1 MGVVRQAFRPEFLN
15 RLDEV
20 ILFHRL
26 SRRNMTGIVDIQL
39 LRLDALLAERKL
51 ELALDQKAKE
61 WLADAGYDPV
71 YGARPL
77 KRVIQ
82 RELQNP
88 LAMLILEGKF
98 KAGEVI
104 AVSADQDGLT
114 IGGAKLSKVAA

>member
-26 SRRNMTGIVDIQL
+26 SRQNMTGIVEIQL
-39 LRLDALLAERKL
+39 KRLDALLAERKL
-51 ELALDQKAKE
+51 ELKLDQKAKE
-61 WLADAGYDPV
+61 WLAEAGYDPV

-82 RELQNP
+82 RELQNRWRR
-88 LAMLILEGKF
+88 
-98 KAGEVI
+98 
-104 AVSADQDGLT
+104 
-114 IGGAKLSKVAA
+114 